1 MDILGTIF
9 AGLGLFFIGIKLIS
23 GNLRAMSGRAFRRT
37 IARMTERPLAT
48 AAIGVAGG
56 ALTQSTNAM
65 TFIVISLVTS
75 GVIELRRALP
85 IVIWANLGT
94 SALVLLATLDMH
106 LMILFV
112 LGITGLGF
120 YLDLDKSNRYGALL
134 GALLGIGLLFFGLD
148 MIKIGAAPLQEFD
161 LVREVLEMASQSLLL
176 GFLIGVFVTLVV
188 QSSAT
193 VSVISV
199 TLIGVGVLT
208 FNQSVMIVFG
218 ASLGSGLSVFLLG
231 ANLEGRGRQ
240 LALFQLLLKVSGLLL
255 IIPLFLAEVWSGM
268 PPLIAQLQTMV
279 PSVDTQVALIYLLL
293 QLASCLAMTALAAPA
308 ARLVERLS
316 PPSQEEVLS
325 RPRYLYAQAIEDTES
340 ALGLVERE
348 QARLIG
354 RLPLYLD
361 EIRDE
366 PAPDRD
372 TEGAELDAQRL
383 HRASASVAA
392 ACNAFLCELTE
403 RASAHSTFEQIIN
416 LQSRNALIVQLQESC
431 IELVESL
438 SFSRSE
444 GNRGDEPL
452 LRSIAESM
460 HALLATLADSLDSPA
475 RDDLDLLL
483 EVTHDR
489 SAVMQRVRAD
499 LLERSPTL
507 SAAEKQQLL
516 NATSLVERIRWL
528 VRRYA
533 KLVQRQP

>member
-106 LMILFV
+106 LMILFL

-340 ALGLVERE
+340 ALDLVERE

-372 TEGAELDAQRL
+372 AEGAELDAQRL
-383 HRASASVAA
+383 HRASASVAG

-403 RASAHSTFEQIIN
+403 RASAHSAFEQIIN

-452 LRSIAESM
+452 LRSIAEGM
-460 HALLATLADSLDSPA
+460 HALLATLADSLDSSA

-507 SAAEKQQLL
+507 STAEKQQLL
-516 NATSLVERIRWL
+516 NATSLVERITWL
-528 VRRYA
+528 VRRYV

>member
-293 QLASCLAMTALAAPA
+293 QLASCLAMTVLAAPA

-403 RASAHSTFEQIIN
+403 RASAHSAFEQIIN